1 MIDHVIVGEIA
12 TNCWI
17 VPLDG
22 ESGGCA
28 LIDPGADPQTIIARL
43 QRQGYRPV
51 YILLTHAHFDHI
63 AALPDLA
70 ASYGGVEI
78 AIHREE
84 AGRLGPESH
93 EIHRRDFAAAGNVSY
108 VDSLWKPMPPPT
120 RLLAEGD
127 RIGPF
132 KVLHL
137 PGHSPG
143 SSGFLL
149 EEEKLL
155 FSGDTLFKAGI
166 GRTDLPGGD
175 WDTLRRTLERLFAMD
190 GDIRVHPGHGPVTT
204 IGGEKGYT
212 W

>member
-1 MIDHVIVGEIA
+1 MVDHVIVGEIA

-17 VPLDG
+17 VSPDG
-22 ESGGCA
+22 EEGCT
-28 LIDPGADPQTIIARL
+28 LIDPGGDPPAIIARL
-43 QRQGYRPV
+43 RRLNYRPR
-51 YILLTHAHFDHI
+51 YIVLTHAHFDHI

-70 ASYGGVEI
+70 AAYEDAEI

-84 AGRLGPESH
+84 AERLGPGSYEL
-93 EIHRRDFAAAGNVSY
+93 HRKDFAAAAGNAVY
-108 VDSLWKPMPPPT
+108 VDSLWKPMPFPA

-132 KVLHL
+132 RVLHL

-143 SSGFLL
+143 SSGYLL

-155 FSGDTLFKAGI
+155 FSGDTLFRGGI

-175 WDTLRRTLERLFAMD
+175 WDALQQTLKRLFAMD
-190 GDIRVHPGHGPVTT
+190 GDIRVCPGHGPVTT
-204 IGGEKGYT
+204 IGREKGNT
-212 W
+212 R